1 MVAIE
6 QLGRTDLKV
15 VLVGGRNKAFSE
27 KLIQRWPHWIIQLP
41 KYPLDTMPE
50 IVAAAHV
57 LVLAQRDTPITRA
70 QVPMKLT
77 DGMAMAKPIL
87 ATKVGD
93 IPEILGDTGYLVEPE
108 QPDQIRE
115 RLEWIIN
122 HQQEANLKGCEA
134 RRRCVEHYS
143 LEAVGPIL
151 SPVLESVD

>member
-1 MVAIE
+1 
-6 QLGRTDLKV
+6 
-15 VLVGGRNKAFSE
+15 
-27 KLIQRWPHWIIQLP
+27 
-41 KYPLDTMPE
+41 
-50 IVAAAHV
+50 
-57 LVLAQRDTPITRA
+57 
-70 QVPMKLT
+70 MKLT

-87 ATKVGD
+87 STKVGD

-151 SPVLESVD
+151 SPQCHHPKMAN